1 MFNFPRYKL
10 VLEIF
15 KRNARSHIAKLQIAL
30 AEIPYIR
37 HKYENVELYK
47 NVEKKIKRELE
58 LKLKTRQVHA
68 SDRRARTH
76 RMMPTVAVFG
86 YTNVGKTS
94 LIKAMTGDAKL
105 TPENKLFATLDI
117 SYHGASLFNSTQTV
131 LFADTIGFV
140 SDIPFNLIEA
150 FKTSMQDALE
160 ADLYVHLVDASH
172 PDRLAQ
178 EATVSQILTELGNPD
193 KVAKTLVVYNKCDKI
208 DRDLFQVSEPESNN
222 R

>member
-1 MFNFPRYKL
+1 M
-10 VLEIF
+10 
-15 KRNARSHIAKLQIAL
+15 
-30 AEIPYIR
+30 
-37 HKYENVELYK
+37 YK

-68 SDRRARTH
+68 SDRRSRN
-76 RMMPTVAVFG
+76 RMMPIVAVFG

-94 LIKAMTGDAKL
+94 FIKAMTGDTKL

-117 SYHGASLFNSTQTV
+117 SYHGASLFNSRQTV
-131 LFADTIGFV
+131 LFADTIGFI
-140 SDIPFNLIEA
+140 SDIPFNLVEA

-160 ADLYVHLVDASH
+160 TDLYVHLVDASH
-172 PDRLAQ
+172 PDRVAQ
-178 EATVSQILTELGNPD
+178 EATVSQILTELGNPE

-208 DRDLFQVSEPESNN
+208 DRKLFQVSELDSNN